1 MLRTIDAGSG
11 MPTIRDLVRVISQRE
26 GVEAAVVLGA
36 DGLLIEG
43 RTAQDL
49 DGEHLAALAPAIVA
63 ASEAFG
69 QTASRGG
76 FVTAVLEFE
85 RGVVLVSSLTS
96 DALLLV
102 MLHPSANV
110 GSLLFE
116 LRRHRANI
124 ASIV

>member
-1 MLRTIDAGSG
+1 

-63 ASEAFG
+63 SSEAFG
-69 QTASRGG
+69 QAASRGG

-102 MLHPSANV
+102 MLHPNANV